1 MVMSEVSIVISLSI
15 SSTLRISLS
24 SSAVRNI
31 CGINLKRRVSSM
43 VLMKISRSAGDGP
56 LTIIY
61 SSVRQA
67 QPMMMPEM
75 MIKPAILSQ
84 TRWRFLR
91 LSFFSRRASASAASS
106 LVSSMSILLFISVS
120 LILFF
125 TVTPS
130 QFYLI
135 NAHIHWRAWTQ

>member
-1 MVMSEVSIVISLSI
+1 
-15 SSTLRISLS
+15 
-24 SSAVRNI
+24 
-31 CGINLKRRVSSM
+31 
-43 VLMKISRSAGDGP
+43 MKISRSAGDGP

-67 QPMMMPEM
+67 QPDDDAGDDDETGYPV
-75 MIKPAILSQ
+75 PDTLALSALEFFLAA
-84 TRWRFLR
+84 RFGLG
-91 LSFFSRRASASAASS
+91 S
-106 LVSSMSILLFISVS
+106 LVVGLVYVYLSFISVS